1 MENIAY
7 LETNT
12 GTIENETIK
21 SIAKIACIIFNE
33 KPNRKCKR

>member
-12 GTIENETIK
+12 GTIENETLNK
-21 SIAKIACIIFNE
+21 NKKVNDT
-33 KPNRKCKR
+33 K